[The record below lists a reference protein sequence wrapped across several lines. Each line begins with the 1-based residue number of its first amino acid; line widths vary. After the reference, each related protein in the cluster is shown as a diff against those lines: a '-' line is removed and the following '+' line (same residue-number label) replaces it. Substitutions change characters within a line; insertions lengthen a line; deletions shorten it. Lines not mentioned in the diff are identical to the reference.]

1 MANTCMRS
9 PLPRCPW
16 CGRILPSIMQSNSLS
31 PAHIHSLLHPSI
43 QSLMHQIFIDY
54 LLYARYAWK
63 SLSRVQ
69 LFATAWNSP
78 GQNTGVG
85 LPCPPPGNLPNPGIE
100 PRSPTLQADS
110 LPSEPPGRPNGFF
123 PTQGSNPGL
132 PHCQWIPCHLSHQS
146 LRQEY
151 WSGLPCPS
159 LGDLPDPGIRPTSPA
174 LVDGFFATELPGMPF
189 FKLK

>member
-43 QSLMHQIFIDY
+43 HSLMHQIFIDY

-100 PRSPTLQADS
+100 PRSPILQRDS
-110 LPSEPPGRPNGFF
+110 LQSESPGKQLCKVICWKYSCMLKKIFCMLKKKFCHTPNPSV
-123 PTQGSNPGL
+123 
-132 PHCQWIPCHLSHQS
+132 
-146 LRQEY
+146 LRMEN
-151 WSGLPCPS
+151 
-159 LGDLPDPGIRPTSPA
+159 
-174 LVDGFFATELPGMPF
+174 
-189 FKLK
+189 K